1 MNQLEE
7 AAARL
12 FGEALDLPREQ
23 RPAFLDRACSG
34 NPQLRQMIDDLL
46 SKNDRLSGFLSE
58 PAFPVPRAMPAA
70 NPAIVATERQLLDR
84 YRILAQL
91 GSGGMGV
98 VYRARDEKLERDVAI
113 KMLQPGLL
121 TDQEGRERFRREA
134 RVLAKLNHSH
144 IAAVYDV
151 IESKGSDCIV
161 MELVAGESLA
171 AKLRAGPLPIAE
183 ATSIAAQIAEALEEA
198 HEQGIIHRDLKP
210 GNVMITPKGQAK
222 VLDFGLAKLFAPLST
237 DPALSLSDT
246 RVVMGTPRYMS
257 PEQALCRKLD
267 ARTDLWSLGVLF
279 YESLTGATPFQGAS
293 NIAILNAV
301 MTESFTPLREIRP
314 DLPAFAGTIV
324 THALHKDP
332 EQRYASAREMS
343 ADLQKL
349 AHEGSDARSPVPHD
363 STRRPQKF
371 EPATP
376 TPATKPKRWKTWPA
390 AAAVLILASG
400 AAMFF
405 FHHTSPRPLPDSK
418 DWQQLTF
425 FTDSAVY
432 PALSSDGRTLAFIR
446 GDSSFSGDSS
456 FMGAGEIYVK
466 LLPNG
471 EPVQLTH
478 DGKMKLAPAFSP
490 DNAGIVYSFVGPW
503 DTWEVGVLGGDPH
516 LLLPNSSSLSWIE
529 GGKRLLFSEMRDG
542 QHMVLVTTDEARGDR
557 RDVYLPPGERSMVHH
572 SYLSPDGQS
581 VLIVEMDSRGIITPC
596 QVVPFPGTGG
606 SRVVGPPDH
615 RCLSGAWS
623 ADGQW
628 LFLTVLTDG
637 FHLWRQRYPDGT
649 PEQVTFG
656 PTTQEGIAMAP
667 DGKSLIT
674 SVGTQDSTVWMHDS
688 EGDHQISSEGYA
700 TAPQFSF
707 DGRSLYFLMA
717 NGQTTGQELW
727 SRDLATGKVDRV
739 LPGYSMEAY
748 TVSRDTKEIAFVMKD
763 KTGRSNLW
771 VAPTSRRSSPRNLS
785 ATVIEDSPLF
795 LPDGELVVRAI
806 EGGSN
811 YLYRMKTDG
820 SQRRRIT
827 QDRILDSFAVS
838 PDGRWVAVT
847 IPGPGD
853 DRPILTTAY
862 ATDGSAKVALCTEW
876 GYFQWDNAGKT
887 AFLAFPPLFDG
898 TYALPIMPNTGLP
911 KLPPDGVARMDDI
924 PDAKTHA
931 AIPWIVRSAVSPS
944 VYAYARQE
952 TRRNLYRIQLP

>member
-1 MNQLEE
+1 MNKLDETAE
-7 AAARL
+7 RL

-23 RPAFLDRACSG
+23 RPAFLDRVCAA

-46 SKNDRLSGFLSE
+46 SENDRLSGFLLE
-58 PAFPVPRAMPAA
+58 PALPVPGVTPAA
-70 NPAIVATERQLLDR
+70 DPTIIATETQLLDR
-84 YRILAQL
+84 YRMLAEI

-121 TDQEGRERFRREA
+121 TGQEGRERFRREA
-134 RVLAKLNHSH
+134 RVLAKLNHPH
-144 IAAVYDV
+144 IASVYDV
-151 IESKGSDCIV
+151 IESKGSDYIV

-198 HEQGIIHRDLKP
+198 HEQGVIHRDLKP

-237 DPALSLSDT
+237 DPALSVSDS
-246 RVVMGTPRYMS
+246 RMLMGTPRYMS
-257 PEQALCRKLD
+257 PEQALGRKLD
-267 ARTDLWSLGVLF
+267 ARTDLWSMGVLF
-279 YESLTGATPFQGAS
+279 YESLTGATPFQGNS
-293 NIAILNAV
+293 NIAILNAI
-301 MTESFTPLREIRP
+301 MTESFPPLREVRP
-314 DLPAFAGTIV
+314 DLPAFADTIV

-332 EQRYASAREMS
+332 EQRYVSASEMR

-349 AHEGSDARSPVPHD
+349 AHGGSDERFPAPHD
-363 STRRPQKF
+363 STQRPENF

-376 TPATKPKRWKTWPA
+376 APATKPKRWKTWPA
-390 AAAVLILASG
+390 AAALLILASG
-400 AAMFF
+400 AILFF

-446 GDSSFSGDSS
+446 GDSSF
-456 FMGAGEIYVK
+456 MGSGEIYVK

-478 DGKMKLAPAFSP
+478 DGKMKIAPAFSP
-490 DNAGIVYSFVGPW
+490 DNTGIVYSFVGPW

-529 GGKRLLFSEMRDG
+529 GGKRLMFSEMRNG
-542 QHMVLVTTDEARGDR
+542 MHLVLVTTDEARGDL
-557 RDVYLPPGERSMVHH
+557 RDVYLPPGQRSMVHH
-572 SYLSPDGQS
+572 SYLSPDGRS
-581 VLIVEMDSRGIITPC
+581 VLTVEMDNQGVITPC
-596 QVVPFPGTGG
+596 RVVPFAGTGG
-606 SRVVGPPDH
+606 SRIVGPPDH
-615 RCLSGAWS
+615 QCLSGAWS

-628 LFLTVLTDG
+628 LFLTVLTNG

-667 DGKSLIT
+667 DGKSFIT
-674 SVGTQDSTVWMHDS
+674 SVGNQDSTVWMHDS
-688 EGDHQISSEGYA
+688 EGEHQISSEGYA

-717 NGQTTGQELW
+717 NEHTTGQELW
-727 SRDLATGKVDRV
+727 SKDLATGKVDRI

-748 TVSRDTKEIAFVMKD
+748 TVSRDAKEIAFVMKD

-771 VAPTSRRSSPRNLS
+771 LAPTSRRSSPRNLS
-785 ATVIEDSPLF
+785 AAAIEDSPLF
-795 LPDGELVVRAI
+795 LPDGDLVVRAI

-820 SQRRRIT
+820 SQRRRII
-827 QDRILDSFAVS
+827 QERILDSFSVS

-847 IPGPGD
+847 IPGTGD
-853 DRPILTTAY
+853 DRPVLTVAY
-862 ATDGSAKVALCTEW
+862 ATDGSAKVGLCTEW
-876 GYFQWDNAGKT
+876 CDFHWDNAGKT
-887 AFLAFPPLFDG
+887 GFLTFPPLFDG
-898 TYALPIMPNTGLP
+898 TYALPIVQNTGLP
-911 KLPPDGVARMDDI
+911 KLPPDGVDRMDDI
-924 PDAKTHA
+924 PDVKTRA
-931 AIPWIVRSAVSPS
+931 PIPWMVASAVNPA

>member
-1 MNQLEE
+1 MNELQE
-7 AAARL
+7 AAERL

-23 RPAFLDRACSG
+23 RPAFLDRACAG

-70 NPAIVATERQLLDR
+70 NTAIVAAERQLLDR

-98 VYRARDEKLERDVAI
+98 VYRARDQRLERDVAI

-151 IESKGSDCIV
+151 IESKGSDYIV

-171 AKLRAGPLPIAE
+171 AKLHAGPLPIAE
-183 ATSIAAQIAEALEEA
+183 ATSIAAQIAQALEEA

-246 RVVMGTPRYMS
+246 RVLMGTPRYMS
-257 PEQALCRKLD
+257 PEQALGKKLD

-279 YESLTGATPFQGAS
+279 YESLTGATPFQGTS

-349 AHEGSDARSPVPHD
+349 AHEGSDAPFPVPHD
-363 STRRPQKF
+363 STRQPQKF

-376 TPATKPKRWKTWPA
+376 APATKPQRWKTWLA
-390 AAAVLILASG
+390 AAALLILASG
-400 AAMFF
+400 VATFF
-405 FHHTSPRPLPDSK
+405 FHHASPGPLPDSK

-446 GDSSFSGDSS
+446 GDNS
-456 FMGAGEIYVK
+456 FMGAGEIYAK

-478 DGKMKLAPAFSP
+478 DGKMKMAPAFSP
-490 DNAGIVYSFVGPW
+490 DNADIVYSFVGPW
-503 DTWEVGVLGGDPH
+503 DTWKVGVLGGDPH

-581 VLIVEMDSRGIITPC
+581 VLTVEMDSRGIITPC
-596 QVVPFPGTGG
+596 HVVPFQDTGG

-615 RCLSGAWS
+615 QCFSGAWS
-623 ADGQW
+623 GDGHW
-628 LFLTVLTDG
+628 LFLTVLTNG

-700 TAPQFSF
+700 TAPRFSF
-707 DGRSLYFLMA
+707 DGRSLYFLMV

-727 SRDLATGKVDRV
+727 TKDLATGKVDRV

-748 TVSRDTKEIAFVMKD
+748 TVSRDAKEIAFVMKD
-763 KTGRSNLW
+763 KTGRPNLW

-785 ATVIEDSPLF
+785 AAVIEDSPLF

-862 ATDGSAKVALCTEW
+862 ATDGTAKVALCTEW
-876 GYFQWDNAGKT
+876 GQFQWDNAGKT
-887 AFLAFPPLFDG
+887 AFLAFPALFDG
-898 TYALPIMPNTGLP
+898 TYALPIMRNTGLP

-944 VYAYARQE
+944 VYAYERQE